1 MSEIVFYFYIVH
13 STLVLSSY
21 LDVDLTLSV
30 RGM

>member
-1 MSEIVFYFYIVH
+1 MSEIVFYFYKVH